1 MSGGPSSSLHLH
13 ILVSLAQRA
22 WLWNHKSSSS
32 TGFENLWDCD
42 EKRIRCE
49 QKGDGGFTD
58 QVPLLN
64 YWWMY
69 EPCKASIGSVS
80 PDFLWKSGSFG
91 SVTEG
96 YGVSNQGL
104 CGGAGA
110 KPTRAWS
117 SSDPVR
123 QPNPS
128 AIQTQALQ
136 RPFRTLTPELSPIS
150 ILHSLSTSRSPAT
163 CGLSF
168 LLAWVKTINTLRTT
182 DVFLLPLS
190 PYPVCLVRSPGSQ
203 LYSYHTSVLCLHFPS
218 RLGPENLPKFC

>member
-1 MSGGPSSSLHLH
+1 MQSQVLFPISL
-13 ILVSLAQRA
+13 I
-22 WLWNHKSSSS
+22 
-32 TGFENLWDCD
+32 
-42 EKRIRCE
+42 
-49 QKGDGGFTD
+49 
-58 QVPLLN
+58 
-64 YWWMY
+64 
-69 EPCKASIGSVS
+69 
-80 PDFLWKSGSFG
+80 SFG
-91 SVTEG
+91 
-96 YGVSNQGL
+96 NQAL
-104 CGGAGA
+104 LVLSQKVMEFPIRVYVGGAGA

-190 PYPVCLVRSPGSQ
+190 PYPVCLVRVLGLSYIPIILQFYACISLPGWDQ
-203 LYSYHTSVLCLHFPS
+203 KICLNFASLLS
-218 RLGPENLPKFC
+218 RAGNHLLTCSASGTWFCLDRLDMLGLRM